1 MREPHLLVTMD
12 KLKAI
17 FKLFA
22 DTVATFL
29 QDKATIYAA
38 GLAYYTVFSL
48 APLMVLVLAVAGYFI
63 GRSNASSQVVA
74 QLQFIFGPQL
84 SVFVEDL
91 VAAVNEQVN
100 TRALTLLSIGGLIIG
115 ASGIF
120 NQLKNSLNILWGIVV
135 DRPSGW
141 REWLHLIRSR
151 AIPVLMVFVVG
162 LLFSLSVM
170 METIF
175 SAVDYRLRPFFPDLV
190 DMLPLAQRVII
201 PALTLVTFTLV
212 YKFLPDAR
220 TRWRDAGLGALL
232 AAALFLA
239 GRYFL
244 AIFLTFQNTG
254 SAFGAAGSLVVLL
267 VWIFFSANL
276 LLVGAEFIKVY
287 TQRFGRPIRPAR
299 LAHFE
304 GEPVIEEPHPSPFG
318 VEPDERVM

>member
-63 GRSNASSQVVA
+63 GRSNASSQVVS

-141 REWLHLIRSR
+141 QHFPAIR
-151 AIPVLMVFVVG
+151 
-162 LLFSLSVM
+162 
-170 METIF
+170 
-175 SAVDYRLRPFFPDLV
+175 
-190 DMLPLAQRVII
+190 
-201 PALTLVTFTLV
+201 ALC
-212 YKFLPDAR
+212 
-220 TRWRDAGLGALL
+220 G
-232 AAALFLA
+232 
-239 GRYFL
+239 
-244 AIFLTFQNTG
+244 TG
-254 SAFGAAGSLVVLL
+254 
-267 VWIFFSANL
+267 
-276 LLVGAEFIKVY
+276 
-287 TQRFGRPIRPAR
+287 
-299 LAHFE
+299 
-304 GEPVIEEPHPSPFG
+304 
-318 VEPDERVM
+318 